1 MEAAVEG
8 AGLQGHWARA
18 ESAGRTGSTSFA
30 PDQLGVGEAC
40 LDAERVRGVVVDRFV
55 AHGVEGELEVLRL
68 PAVVGAGAGQVAAG
82 EKAVIDVLEGF
93 DACLA
98 GAVAGCVDG
107 AF

>member
-55 AHGVEGELEVLRL
+55 AHGVEGSWKFSGFRPLSARA
-68 PAVVGAGAGQVAAG
+68 PSQVAAG